1 MSLHAPENLPAFEP
15 RSLQFDPQVERV
27 RAELL
32 KIDPDGARTAS
43 VIRTS
48 IDMLYNGRYTGR
60 FRWDQL
66 FKTEKTHAGTLLEI
80 NLQREFEFEDGDSMD
95 FKIAGIDI
103 DCKYSQKS
111 GSWMIPPEAVGHLC
125 LLVWFNDQSSRWE
138 LGVVRIDERILSYGK
153 NRDLKRTIRSDA
165 REAISWIRRDA
176 PLPENVLLKLSDD
189 DIDAIFVKLAGK
201 RRGQK
206 RVNELFR
213 RAQGRLVSRTA
224 IETAGMQDDPLRRVR
239 YNGGARTD
247 LQGEGIVIFGEYK
260 LHQAMA
266 RDLGLPVP
274 GKGEF
279 VSARLTPYREHVG
292 LGRVSLDGSDWML
305 ASAEDPVVT
314 APTIPKG

>member
-1 MSLHAPENLPAFEP
+1 MPEDLPAFEP
-15 RSLQFDPQVERV
+15 RSLQFDPRVERV

-32 KIDPDGARTAS
+32 RIDPDGARTAR

-60 FRWDQL
+60 FRWEQL

-125 LLVWFNDQSSRWE
+125 LVVWFSDKLGLWE
-138 LGVVRIDERILSYGK
+138 LGVVQIDERILSVGK

-165 REAISWIRRDA
+165 RDAISWVRRDA

-189 DIDAIFVKLAGK
+189 DIDAIFTRLEGK
-201 RRGQK
+201 RFGQK
-206 RVNELFR
+206 RINELFR
-213 RAQGRLVSRTA
+213 RAQGRLVSRNA
-224 IETAGMQDDPLRRVR
+224 VETVAMQSDPLKRVR
-239 YNGGARTD
+239 YNGGAREH
-247 LQGEGIVIFGEYK
+247 LQNEGIAIFGDYN
-260 LHQAMA
+260 LHKDMA
-266 RDLGLPVP
+266 RSLGLPVP
-274 GKGEF
+274 GEGEF
-279 VSARLTPYREHVG
+279 VSARLTPYREDS
-292 LGRVSLDGSDWML
+292 GRGRIPLDGGYWML
-305 ASAEDPVVT
+305 ASADDPVV
-314 APTIPKG
+314 PVPVIPKG